1 MNQRSDHDPTKRR
14 RWEKAGQKRLDEQE
28 LSSASFL
35 PFRWWEVF
43 DLKCTVEY
51 PVRDLLSRDQ
61 LLPDRSRRRISFCLS
76 GLCHRHRSEAF
87 FHVSIT
93 RTLEQPDLS
102 CVKLQFFTKNLDV
115 IVREIKNRLEDFKV
129 TRVADVQRKIEFSS
143 PAGPPIEIWSGD
155 ETLERPNV
163 NPPL

>member
-1 MNQRSDHDPTKRR
+1 METVRRSVRKTPTESDRMHSRKTGPRLTMTSPEVLNSDWAAIPGEDLWLPEETSWKNVRSRKETGMNQRSDHDPTKRR

-93 RTLEQPDLS
+93 RTLE
-102 CVKLQFFTKNLDV
+102 
-115 IVREIKNRLEDFKV
+115 
-129 TRVADVQRKIEFSS
+129 
-143 PAGPPIEIWSGD
+143 
-155 ETLERPNV
+155 
-163 NPPL
+163 